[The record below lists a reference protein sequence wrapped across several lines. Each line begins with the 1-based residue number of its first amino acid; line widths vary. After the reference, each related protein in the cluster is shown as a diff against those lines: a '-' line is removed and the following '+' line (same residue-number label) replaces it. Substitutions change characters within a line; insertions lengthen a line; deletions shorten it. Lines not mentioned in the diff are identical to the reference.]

1 MTRRTNLAQRW
12 ERASL
17 CSGQWTSVMLPLPRT
32 KHHLLC
38 LLRTMTAV
46 RQTQRSRV
54 LWPMHV
60 EVVVVLGKEAEG
72 HVGGRHTCFVSRA
85 VAVGVKDGLV
95 ARSQAGAAPVVVM
108 TNATTVKAT
117 AVTAAAAA
125 MCLVGSV
132 PHRLRTPTVAATS
145 KPVQVAEEQQRRR
158 RRRRRRETK
167 GDQTENRAT
176 VLVPAAGA
184 VAVVPATAVAA
195 VTAVLS
201 A

>member
-1 MTRRTNLAQRW
+1 M
-12 ERASL
+12 
-17 CSGQWTSVMLPLPRT
+17 
-32 KHHLLC
+32 
-38 LLRTMTAV
+38 
-46 RQTQRSRV
+46 

-85 VAVGVKDGLV
+85 VAVGVRDGLV
-95 ARSQAGAAPVVVM
+95 ARSQAGAVPVAVM

-158 RRRRRRETK
+158 RHRRRETK

-184 VAVVPATAVAA
+184 VALVPATAVAA
-195 VTAVLS
+195 VTAVSS